1 ADIQISTTSACSLR
15 DLAPSRTL
23 IATGKTTEEAN
34 RFIRLSFGRENELND
49 SIIFKEEIDKL
60 LRKR

>member
-1 ADIQISTTSACSLR
+1 
-15 DLAPSRTL
+15 L